1 MDELNKGS
9 FVNELVDTIKKTNED
24 NSINSMNP
32 EVVIQWLE
40 VLLKKK
46 MKIML
51 LIVWIN
57 QKLLILWLKM
67 LLKKN
72 DEDNPIYNMNKGD
85 IVDSMVW
92 IKREIVDSMV
102 GSVVKKDEGE
112 NAINSMN
119 KGEIVDSLVNQE
131 ENITG
136 SVIKEWDKL
145 IGDLNNPEFVD

>member
-1 MDELNKGS
+1 
-9 FVNELVDTIKKTNED
+9 
-24 NSINSMNP
+24 
-32 EVVIQWLE
+32 
-40 VLLKKK
+40 
-46 MKIML
+46 
-51 LIVWIN
+51 
-57 QKLLILWLKM
+57 
-67 LLKKN
+67 
-72 DEDNPIYNMNKGD
+72 MNKGD

-112 NAINSMN
+112 NAINRMN
-119 KGEIVDSLVNQE
+119 KREIVDSLVNEE

>member
-1 MDELNKGS
+1 
-9 FVNELVDTIKKTNED
+9 
-24 NSINSMNP
+24 
-32 EVVIQWLE
+32 
-40 VLLKKK
+40 
-46 MKIML
+46 
-51 LIVWIN
+51 
-57 QKLLILWLKM
+57 
-67 LLKKN
+67 
-72 DEDNPIYNMNKGD
+72 MNKGD

>member
-1 MDELNKGS
+1 M
-9 FVNELVDTIKKTNED
+9 
-24 NSINSMNP
+24 
-32 EVVIQWLE
+32 
-40 VLLKKK
+40 
-46 MKIML
+46 
-51 LIVWIN
+51 
-57 QKLLILWLKM
+57 ILWLKI
-67 LLKKN
+67 LLKN

-119 KGEIVDSLVNQE
+119 KGEIVDSLVKE

>member
-57 QKLLILWLKM
+57 QKLLILWLKI
-67 LLKKN
+67 LLKN

-119 KGEIVDSLVNQE
+119 KGEIVDSLVKE

-145 IGDLNNPEFVD
+145 IGDLNNPKFVD